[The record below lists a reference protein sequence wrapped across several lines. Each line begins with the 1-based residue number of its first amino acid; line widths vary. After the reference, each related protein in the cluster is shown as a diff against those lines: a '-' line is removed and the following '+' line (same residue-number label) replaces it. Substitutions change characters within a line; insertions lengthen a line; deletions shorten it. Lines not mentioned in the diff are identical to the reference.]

1 MLSATVSINRPP
13 KKRRR
18 LPDSR
23 ISHVG
28 RARCLVKEFRR
39 RKSFSVVSACGLW
52 HVALL
57 VVPALPAGVCAFACG
72 GGGEEGWEEG
82 EGCML
87 RGGFHTGYKDIRECK
102 PLPPAPLSG
111 QK

>member
-72 GGGEEGWEEG
+72 GGVKRGGRRERDACYG
-82 EGCML
+82 EGFTQGT
-87 RGGFHTGYKDIRECK
+87 RI
-102 PLPPAPLSG
+102 
-111 QK
+111 